1 MKFAHF
7 SHVWNKPGMTAAQR
21 YEQLW
26 RELASCDELGFDFGF
41 TVEHHFNPN
50 ESWMPSPSI
59 YCTGAAARTRRM
71 RHGPMGF
78 VVPLYDPL
86 RIAEDAAVL
95 DNVLNGR
102 LELGLVSGIVPD
114 FFGPYRADFKNRRA
128 LANEALAFV
137 KQAFSTQGPFSFEGP
152 FHQYQNVTLSVKPV
166 QKPHPPLWMQSRD
179 ADTLAFLAQEGV
191 HTGYLFLVPRQ
202 EVAPRYREYLTR
214 WNRAGHPEKPNVG
227 YWVLVYV
234 DETDEKAVVK
244 AKPYFAHCFTK
255 VFGTRADGG
264 IGYLRLAENFAKR
277 GDPGGAEIA
286 KNAVNLDYLLDHNLA
301 FVGSPKTVTEKIK
314 AAAAEG
320 LFNTVLGEFNIG
332 DIAEEDLMRS
342 IRLFGTKVIPA
353 LRSFEPY

>member
-26 RELASCDELGFDFGF
+26 RELAACDELGFDFGF
-41 TVEHHFNPN
+41 AVEHHFNPN

-95 DNVLNGR
+95 DNILNGR
-102 LELGLVSGIVPD
+102 FELGLVAGIVPD
-114 FFGPYRADFKNRRA
+114 FFGPYRADFKNRRN
-128 LANEALAFV
+128 LTHEAISFV
-137 KQAFSTQGPFSFEGP
+137 KQALASEAAFSFDGP
-152 FHQYQNVTLSVKPV
+152 IHQYQDVTLSVRPL
-166 QKPHPPLWMQSRD
+166 QKPHPPLWVHSRD
-179 ADTLAFLAQEGV
+179 SDTLALLAQQGV
-191 HTGYLFLVPRQ
+191 HTGYLFLVPRH
-202 EVAPRYREYLTR
+202 EVAPRYREYLR
-214 WNRAGHPEKPNVG
+214 LWREAGHQGKPNVG

-234 DETDEKAVVK
+234 DETDDKAVMK
-244 AKPYFAHCFTK
+244 ARGYFSYCFTK

-264 IGYLRLAENFAKR
+264 IGYQRLAENFMKR
-277 GDPGGAEIA
+277 NDPGGAEIA
-286 KNAVNLDYLLDHNLA
+286 KNSANLDYLLEHNLA
-301 FVGSPKTVTEKIK
+301 FVGSPKTVAEQIK
-314 AAAAEG
+314 AAANEG

-342 IRLFGTKVIPA
+342 IKLFGTEVVPA
-353 LRSFEPY
+353 LRRFEPY